1 MSIEFHWWPT
11 PEENRDRGAAA
22 SKAVGGALVLL
33 AAIFA
38 LMLLIG
44 QLFGASSGPRAHM
57 GPWLFV
63 IVLALIAGVGGLF
76 WISGR
81 MAELKTRKTPPSR
94 DHPPAV

>member
-1 MSIEFHWWPT
+1 MAIEFHWWPT

-33 AAIFA
+33 AAIVA

-44 QLFGASSGPRAHM
+44 RLFGASSSPRAHL
-57 GPWLFV
+57 GLAVFV

-76 WISGR
+76 WVSGR
-81 MAELKTRKTPPSR
+81 MVELMARKTPRSIDR
-94 DHPPAV
+94 PPAV

>member
-1 MSIEFHWWPT
+1 MSIDFHWWPT
-11 PEENRDRGAAA
+11 PEENRGRGAAA

-38 LMLLIG
+38 LLLVVG
-44 QLFGASSGPRAHM
+44 RLFGSSTSPQAHAGPA
-57 GPWLFV
+57 LFA

-81 MAELKTRKTPPSR
+81 MAELPARRTPPSTDR
-94 DHPPAV
+94 PPAV